1 MGIRAAV
8 INTSIGFLFRVFCR
22 IEDRDLRRLPLSG
35 PAILIS
41 NHTSNLEG
49 PLFYVRLRPRT
60 TIAMAKIELW
70 KFFVT
75 RMIMEAWKAVPVRR
89 GRLDRNALARCRRV
103 LTKKDFLCIAP
114 EGRRSKDGTLLRGQP
129 GAAWFAADKGI
140 PVYPM
145 VQWGCRDI
153 LHELAH
159 LRRPR
164 LTIKVGPPFLV
175 RTPEG
180 VKAHGDELQAMADE
194 MMYEMAAQMPVE
206 YRGYYADATKKTTRY
221 LVFLE
226 EGAIKSN

>member
-1 MGIRAAV
+1 MMGIRASV
-8 INTSIGFLFRVFCR
+8 INASIGFLFRVFCR
-22 IEDRDLRRLPLSG
+22 IEDSDLRLLPQSG

-89 GRLDRNALARCRRV
+89 GRLDRSALARCTRV
-103 LTKKDFLCIAP
+103 LTKGDFLCIAP

-153 LHELAH
+153 VRELRH
-159 LRRPR
+159 FRRPH

-180 VKAHGDELQAMADE
+180 AKAHGDELQAMADE
-194 MMYEMAAQMPVE
+194 MMFEMAAQMPKT
-206 YRGYYADATKKTTRY
+206 YRGYYGDETKRTSKY
-221 LVFLE
+221 LVYVE
-226 EGAIKSN
+226 

>member
-8 INTSIGFLFRVFCR
+8 INATIGFLFRALCR
-22 IEDRDLRRLPLSG
+22 IDDRDLRKLPLSG

-49 PLFYVRLRPRT
+49 PLFYVRLRPRP

-89 GRLDRNALARCRRV
+89 GRLDRQALARCSRV
-103 LTKKDFLCIAP
+103 LQKKEFLCIAP

-145 VQWGCRDI
+145 VQWGCRNI
-153 LHELAH
+153 LSELQH
-159 LRRPR
+159 GRRPR
-164 LTIKVGPPFLV
+164 ITIKVGRPFFV
-175 RTPEG
+175 RTPVG
-180 VKAHGDELQAMADE
+180 VKAHGDELQAMVDE
-194 MMYEMAAQMPVE
+194 MMYEMAAQMPPE
-206 YRGYYADATKKTTRY
+206 YRGFYADDSLKTTKY
-221 LVFLE
+221 IVFV
-226 EGAIKSN
+226 

>member
-1 MGIRAAV
+1 MGFRATV
-8 INTSIGFLFRVFCR
+8 INATIGFLFRAACR
-22 IEDRDLRRLPLSG
+22 IDDRDLRRLPQAG

-75 RMIMEAWKAVPVRR
+75 RMIMEAWKAVPIRR
-89 GRLDRNALARCRRV
+89 GRLDRKALSRCTRV
-103 LTKKDFLCIAP
+103 LDQGHFLCIAP
-114 EGRRSKDGTLLRGQP
+114 EGRRSKDGTLMRAHP
-129 GAAWFAADKGI
+129 GAAWFAADKNI

-153 LHELAH
+153 IHELTH

-164 LTIKVGPPFLV
+164 ITIKVGRPFLV
-175 RTPEG
+175 RTPVG
-180 VKAHGDELQAMADE
+180 LSVHGDELQAMADE
-194 MMYEMAAQMPVE
+194 MMYELAERMPME
-206 YRGYYADATKKTTRY
+206 YRGYYADGSLKTNRY
-221 LVFLE
+221 LVFL
-226 EGAIKSN
+226 